1 MQMIQ
6 KRTVDLKPGDV
17 VHFAD
22 LIDTVV
28 YVTNA
33 NDSASTV
40 EVYAT
45 RNNKLSWWT
54 AGIDSVQDVEA
65 PDEG

>member
-1 MQMIQ
+1 MIQ
-6 KRTVDLKPGDV
+6 KKTADLRAGDV
-17 VHFAD
+17 VHLAD

-28 YVTNA
+28 YVTDA
-33 NDSASTV
+33 NEGASMV

-65 PDEG
+65 PE

>member
-1 MQMIQ
+1 MRMIQ
-6 KRTVDLKPGDV
+6 KKTADLRAGDV
-17 VHFAD
+17 VHLAD

-28 YVTNA
+28 YVTDA
-33 NDSASTV
+33 NEGASMV

-65 PDEG
+65 PE